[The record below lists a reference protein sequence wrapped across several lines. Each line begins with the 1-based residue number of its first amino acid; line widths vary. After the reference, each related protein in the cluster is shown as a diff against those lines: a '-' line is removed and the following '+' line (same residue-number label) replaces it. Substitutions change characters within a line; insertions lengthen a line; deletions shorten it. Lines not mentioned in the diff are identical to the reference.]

1 MKIQSKKK
9 FIAFSLVVILAT
21 IFSLTWIQGDRVSA
35 ATVGQVLTSPET
47 GWRRFDDTDSRI
59 KYMGENMAGPPK
71 NTNYFNGGYNGYLF
85 SDKSL
90 LDSNYVK
97 FRFYGTKIR
106 IISDQ
111 SYYRSKNICIE
122 IDDAVYRFSEGVT
135 NANDIKYQV
144 LTYENTNLSQGIH
157 SVKIYMDTNT
167 QPKVHDGVSYSFSVD
182 AIDIDSSGYLVT
194 DVSEISLN
202 KTSSSLNIGE
212 TEDLIA
218 TVKPDNASIKDVT
231 WSSSDE
237 SVATVDENGK
247 VTAIKAGNATITA
260 KTTDGSNLTATCDV
274 TVVQPSNDRAI
285 LAITMT
291 NGQTK
296 EYDLHNSEIESF
308 INWFD
313 SSNGKGQP
321 KFGFTKKIQPYKEVK
336 EYVVFDKI
344 SSYEFRTYT
353 VSN

>member
-1 MKIQSKKK
+1 MKVQSKKK
-9 FIAFSLVVILAT
+9 FIAFSLVVMLAT
-21 IFSLTWIQGDRVSA
+21 IFSLTWMQGDRASA

-59 KYMGENMAGPPK
+59 KYVGGKAFGSQRNDK
-71 NTNYFNGGYNGYLF
+71 YFNGGYNGYLF

-97 FRFYGTKIR
+97 FSFYGTKLR

-111 SYYRSKNICIE
+111 SYFRSKNICIE
-122 IDDAVYRFSEGVT
+122 IDGVVYRFSEGNSDAT
-135 NANDIKYQV
+135 PKFQV
-144 LTYENTNLSQGIH
+144 LTYENANLSQGIH
-157 SVKIYMDTNT
+157 NVKIYMDTNT
-167 QPKVHDGVSYSFSVD
+167 QPKIHDGVSYSFSVD
-182 AIDIDSSGYLVT
+182 AIDIDSSGYLIT
-194 DVSEISLN
+194 DVSEISLD
-202 KTSSSLNIGE
+202 KTSLSLNIDE
-212 TEDLIA
+212 TDDLIA
-218 TVKPDNASIKDVT
+218 TVKPDDASNKNVT
-231 WSSSDE
+231 WTSSDT
-237 SVATVDENGK
+237 SIATVENGK
-247 VTAIKAGNATITA
+247 VTAKNAGNVTITA
-260 KTTDGSNLTATCDV
+260 TTADGTNLTATCEV
-274 TVVQPSNDRAI
+274 TVVQPSNDRGV

-296 EYDLHNSEIESF
+296 EYDLHNSEIEAFAS
-308 INWFD
+308 WFD

-344 SSYEFRTYT
+344 SSYEVKSYT

>member
-21 IFSLTWIQGDRVSA
+21 IFSLTWIQGSNASA
-35 ATVGQVLTSPET
+35 ATVGQQLKSPET
-47 GWRRFDDTDSRI
+47 GWRRYDDTDSKF
-59 KYMGENMAGPPK
+59 KYTGTWVTGNNSAR
-71 NTNYFNGGYNGYLF
+71 YNG
-85 SDKSL
+85 
-90 LDSNYVK
+90 SNRWAIEKNGRVK
-97 FRFYGTKIR
+97 FNFYGTKIR
-106 IISDQ
+106 IIGNYFTDRTD
-111 SYYRSKNICIE
+111 SYLSIDGNVSKLSTYASPTKEGQYI
-122 IDDAVYRFSEGVT
+122 VYEVLDLPLQAHTVEYYSADSFINGT
-135 NANDIKYQV
+135 HV
-144 LTYENTNLSQGIH
+144 LTW
-157 SVKIYMDTNT
+157 
-167 QPKVHDGVSYSFSVD
+167 D
-182 AIDIDSSGYLVT
+182 AIDIDADGYLISS
-194 DVSEISLN
+194 VSEISLN

-212 TEDLIA
+212 IEELIA
-218 TVKPDNASIKDVT
+218 TMKPDNASIKDVT

-237 SVATVDENGK
+237 GVATVDENGK

-296 EYDLHNSEIESF
+296 EYDLPNSEIESF

-321 KFGFTKKIQPYKEVK
+321 KFGFNKKIQPYKEVK

-344 SSYEFRTYT
+344 SSYEVRTYI